1 MITETTIF
9 KNLIGQDEV
18 KRQLSFYAD
27 AQNKT
32 GVAPFLMLSGAKGLG
47 KTEFAKQYSNAL
59 KNKDGE
65 KRPFLE
71 INCSTIKNANAFFE
85 QIFLPIVMHNEIT
98 ILMDEAHML
107 PKDLVNAFLTVF
119 NLSLIHI

>member
-32 GVAPFLMLSGAKGLG
+32 GVAPFLMLSGQRAWARLSSPSSMLMLSRTKMGASVHSL
-47 KTEFAKQYSNAL
+47 
-59 KNKDGE
+59 
-65 KRPFLE
+65 R
-71 INCSTIKNANAFFE
+71 STA
-85 QIFLPIVMHNEIT
+85 PPSRT
-98 ILMDEAHML
+98 
-107 PKDLVNAFLTVF
+107 PT
-119 NLSLIHI
+119 LSLSRYFCLS